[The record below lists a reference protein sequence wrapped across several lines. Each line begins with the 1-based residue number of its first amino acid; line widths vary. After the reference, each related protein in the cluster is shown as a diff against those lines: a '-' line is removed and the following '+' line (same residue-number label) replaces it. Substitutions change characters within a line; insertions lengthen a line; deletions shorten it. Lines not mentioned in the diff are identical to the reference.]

1 MGSKMKKLRI
11 FADNLFAHEMLH
23 FSAGIIMFFAL
34 YKMFGL
40 IEYGI
45 IAFLVS
51 LLIDADHYLESLIAN
66 NFKFYKIFDDPPHIY
81 WKKLG
86 RMTLLL
92 HSWELLIL
100 ILILGRIMSQEPL
113 ALAIV
118 LPAILHYSI
127 DSFIYSGFGNMPILI
142 YFLTYRFYYRFDIKK
157 LCPGNTDNG
166 N

>member
-1 MGSKMKKLRI
+1 MKKLRI

-92 HSWELLIL
+92 HSWELLVL
-100 ILILGRIMSQEPL
+100 IAILGKIFGQTPL

-118 LPAILHYSI
+118 LPAILHYLI
-127 DSFIYSGFGNMPILI
+127 DIFIYKSFKKMPTFL
-142 YFLTYRFYYRFDIKK
+142 YFLTYRLYCRFDIKK
-157 LCPGNTDNG
+157 LCPSS
-166 N
+166 